1 MIVLGIDVGSSSV
14 KAGILR
20 NGRVVGETSRAA
32 FSTNYDGV
40 RAEVKANDV
49 LHAIAKGIRDAGA
62 RAKAVDF
69 IAFSVMAPS
78 WCAMDKNGNPLTP
91 IVTHQD
97 RRSVEIARQIEK
109 RVGKS
114 RHLKLAGN
122 RPFPGGI
129 SSTTC
134 AWFLQNEK
142 STMRKA
148 DLVGHLNTLLLRQLT
163 GARATDPANASFMGL
178 YRTLTLGGWSDELC
192 AAIGLSKHLL
202 PDVLESNAIA
212 GWVTSSAARRFGLTE
227 GTPIVTGTMDTS
239 AALLLIGAKP
249 GQLLNVS
256 GSTDVLALCTDD
268 PKPHERLLTRAVGV
282 GERWMSVSTLA
293 AAGSAITWAHDQLF
307 GDLTKEKFFAL
318 VEKLAKSRRESTVR
332 FDPYLAGERTSI
344 EQKQAAFIGL
354 TLATTRE
361 EMLAAVI
368 ESLAQASAARLDLLR
383 EVNEH
388 IDHRVVTSGGTQRAI
403 GKVLYR
409 DWKGRWSFHA
419 EKEATLRGLAKLVP
433 TP

>member
-1 MIVLGIDVGSSSV
+1 MIILGIDVGSSSV

-20 NGRVVGETSRAA
+20 NGRIIGQVSRSP
-32 FSTNYDGV
+32 FSTKYDGV
-40 RAEVKANDV
+40 RAEVNADAV
-49 LHAIAKGIRDAGA
+49 LRAIAVGIEAART
-62 RAKAVDF
+62 RAKSVDL
-69 IAFSVMAPS
+69 IALSVMAPS
-78 WCAMDKNGNPLTP
+78 WLAMDKRGRALTP

-97 RRSVEIARQIEK
+97 RRSVEIAREIER
-109 RVGKS
+109 RVGKK
-114 RHLKLAGN
+114 RHLHLAGN

-142 STMRKA
+142 SLMHRA
-148 DLVGHLNTLLLRQLT
+148 DLVGHLSTLLLRQLT
-163 GARATDPANASFMGL
+163 GARATDPSNASFMGL

-192 AAIGLSKHLL
+192 DAIGLSKRLL

-212 GWVTSSAARRFGLTE
+212 GRVTNKAAREFRLTE
-227 GTPIVTGTMDTS
+227 GTPVVTGTMDTS

-256 GSTDVLALCTDD
+256 GSTDVLALCTGN

-282 GERWMSVSTLA
+282 GQRWMSVSTLA
-293 AAGSAITWAHDQLF
+293 AAGSAIMWAKDQLF
-307 GDLTKEKFFAL
+307 PDMTKEKFFTL
-318 VEKLAKSRRESTVR
+318 VEKLAHSRRETGVR

-344 EQKQAAFIGL
+344 EQKQAAFRGL
-354 TLATTRE
+354 TLATTRQ
-361 EMLAAVI
+361 EMLKAVI
-368 ESLAQASAARLDLLR
+368 ESLAAASAARIDLLR
-383 EVNEH
+383 EVNGQMNH
-388 IDHRVVTSGGTQRAI
+388 HVVTSGGAQRGI

-419 EKEATLRGLAKLVP
+419 EKEATLRGLANLVP
-433 TP
+433 